1 VIAQSLKNFIEGKL
15 CQQIIHAVPVSGG
28 SINAV
33 YCLQILD
40 KKYLLKVN
48 SREQFPNMFKCEAE
62 GLKTIA
68 LTGAIAVPDIILQ
81 NDIDDQSFL
90 LLEWID
96 MRRATPKASILLGQQ
111 LARMHQSTAD
121 SFGFDSDN
129 YMGSLQQSNKKHHKW
144 SEFFV
149 EERLMPMVKMAADRQ
164 RLYKTDL
171 TNFEKL
177 YKKLPELFQEEP
189 PSLIHGDLWSGNYL
203 ISEDE
208 KPYLIDPAVSY
219 GHREF
224 DIAMTTLFGGFS
236 NEFYVAYNEAF
247 PLEKDWQQRIDL
259 WNLYPLLV
267 HLNLFGMGYLGQ
279 VRDCLNKYK

>member
-48 SREQFPNMFKCEAE
+48 SREQFPSMFKCEAE
-62 GLKTIA
+62 GLKAIA

-96 MRRATPKASILLGQQ
+96 MRRATPKASTLFGSQ
-111 LARMHQSTAD
+111 LAQMHRTTVD
-121 SFGFDSDN
+121 SFGFEADN
-129 YMGSLQQSNKKHHKW
+129 YMGSLHQSNKKHHKW

-219 GHREF
+219 GHRES

-236 NEFYVAYNEAF
+236 NEFYAAYNEAF
-247 PLEKDWQQRIDL
+247 PLEKGWQQRMDL

-279 VRDCLNKYK
+279 VRDCLNEYK